1 MSQENVEVIRAMFE
15 AWNRR
20 DFAAA
25 QAAWAPEIVI
35 EMSTDSII
43 DGTYRGYEGLAEVM
57 RFWGAFAEFR
67 SDVREARPV
76 GDKVF
81 ITVHHF
87 GRGKG
92 SGVDVEMENWQIFTL
107 REGRITRYEV
117 YATREQAL
125 EAAGLSE

>member
-1 MSQENVEVIRAMFE
+1 MSAENVEVIRGMFE

-20 DFAAA
+20 DFATA
-25 QAAWAPEIVI
+25 QEAWAPEIEI
-35 EMSTDSII
+35 EMSLDSIM

-76 GDKVF
+76 GDQVL
-81 ITVHHF
+81 ITAHHF

-92 SGVDVEMENWQIFTL
+92 SGVDVEMENWQVFTL
-107 REGRITRYEV
+107 RDRRIIRYEV
-117 YATREQAL
+117 YADRQKAL